1 MITVYLG
8 DVSEYLSQQARAAD
22 PDSQLITQQNYKD
35 LAPGTY
41 YTSLGDLG
49 DITHLATVLRSA
61 DCVVYSPPPDNQWS
75 DSKNGKSIMKTW
87 LEDYLSVFSFY
98 TQVENFAVESPDD
111 KPEMLQLLDTRKTN
125 DQQLWIAG
133 CSFSHGTGVELDQRY
148 GHLLSNQLNLPVSFL
163 TTPGSSVVWAADQ
176 ILRSDIR
183 ENDLVVWGVTTLPR
197 IPHFYNGKL
206 SNVRASTYTKQTPGH
221 ELDFDYFISE
231 DVKYRSVVSM
241 FQVIN
246 YCKKIKAKLLLVSM
260 LDDGTLFN
268 YIKDTDVD
276 YLMLYQ
282 LWGRDQDQPWPD
294 IAHDQQHPG
303 PKTHEFY
310 TAAILKKINQLRFLQ

>member
-8 DVSEYLSQQARAAD
+8 DVSEYLSQQAQAAD
-22 PDSQLITQQNYKD
+22 PDSKLITQQNCKD

-49 DITHLATVLRSA
+49 DVTHLATVLRSA
-61 DCVVYSPPPDNQWS
+61 DRVVYSPPPDDQWS
-75 DSKNGKSIMKTW
+75 DSKNGKSDMKTW

-98 TQVENFAVESPDD
+98 THVENFAVESPDY
-111 KPEMLQLLDTRKTN
+111 KSEMLQLLDTRKTN

-133 CSFSHGTGVELDQRY
+133 CSFSHGTGVEPDQRY
-148 GHLLSNQLNLPVSFL
+148 GHLLSKQLNLPVSFL
-163 TTPGSSVVWAADQ
+163 TAPGSSVVWAADQ

-183 ENDLVVWGVTTLPR
+183 EHDLVIWGVTILPR

-206 SNVRASTYTKQTPGH
+206 SNVRASTYAKRAPGH

-231 DVKYRSVVSM
+231 DVLYRSVVSM

-268 YIKDTDVD
+268 YIKDEDVD
-276 YLMLYQ
+276 HLMLYQ

-303 PKTHEFY
+303 PNTHEFY
-310 TAAILKKINQLRFLQ
+310 TNAILKKINQLGFLQ